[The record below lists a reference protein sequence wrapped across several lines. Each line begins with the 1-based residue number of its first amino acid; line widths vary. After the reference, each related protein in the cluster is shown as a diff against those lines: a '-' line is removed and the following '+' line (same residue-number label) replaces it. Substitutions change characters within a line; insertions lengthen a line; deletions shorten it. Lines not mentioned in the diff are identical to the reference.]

1 MAYERTCMICGKQ
14 YQYCPHCSSFKS
26 EPRWKSAVHDA
37 NCKKIMDTLQLHFS
51 GNITDVEALTRL
63 KESDLTAVGTASDSI
78 KNQVQQILDKDV
90 KTEKKVEVQE
100 GQQPKRQYQAEEKSV
115 KKQKYYDQ
123 RYQGQKNARN
133 NSELTKD

>member
-26 EPRWKSAVHDA
+26 EPRWKSAVHDT

-51 GNITDVEALTRL
+51 GNLTDAEALTRL
-63 KESDLTAVGTASDSI
+63 KDSDLTAIETASDSI
-78 KNQVQQILDKDV
+78 KNQVQQILDKDASAKEETV
-90 KTEKKVEVQE
+90 VQKQEQTREKV
-100 GQQPKRQYQAEEKSV
+100 V

-123 RYQGQKNARN
+123 RHQGQKI
-133 NSELTKD
+133 